1 MHALGETYSRAIHHA
16 GGTPVILPPLLST
29 EDLPPLLRKLD
40 GLVLSGG
47 EDLAPER
54 YGQSPSPHLGRVDEI
69 RDAGELALVRA
80 WLPQAKPLLAICRG
94 HQVLNV
100 ALGGTLFQD
109 IAEFLPNALDHA
121 FVPARP
127 MERTV
132 HTVDLQPNSR
142 LACLLGDGPVP
153 VNSAHHQ
160 AIAEVGHDL
169 IVTAHAPDG
178 VIEGL
183 ELPDHRFC
191 LGVQWHPEAMVK
203 LSGSMWPLFE
213 AFVDAASA

>member
-1 MHALGETYSRAIHHA
+1 MHAVGETYIHAIHRV
-16 GGTPVILPPLLST
+16 GGTPVMLPPVIAV
-29 EDLPPLLRKLD
+29 EDLSPLLNHLD
-40 GLVLSGG
+40 GLLLSGG

-54 YGQSPSPHLGRVDEI
+54 YGQERSPHLGRVDET

-80 WLPQAKPLLAICRG
+80 WLSHGKPMLAICRG

-100 ALGGTLFQD
+100 ALDGTLYQD
-109 IAEFLPNALDHA
+109 IAESLPNALDHA

-132 HTVDLQPNSR
+132 HTVDIQPNSR
-142 LACLLGDGPVP
+142 LAHVLEEATVP

-160 AIAEVGHDL
+160 AVAEVGRDL
-169 IVTAHAPDG
+169 VVTALAPDG

-203 LSGSMWPLFE
+203 VSDSMWPLFE
-213 AFVDAASA
+213 AFIEAAST

>member
-1 MHALGETYSRAIHHA
+1 MLP
-16 GGTPVILPPLLST
+16 PVISVEDLSPLLNH
-29 EDLPPLLRKLD
+29 LD
-40 GLVLSGG
+40 GLLLSGG

-54 YGQSPSPHLGRVDEI
+54 YGQERGPHLGRVDEI
-69 RDAGELALVRA
+69 RDAGELALLRA
-80 WLPQAKPLLAICRG
+80 WLSHGKPLFAICRG
-94 HQVLNV
+94 HQILNV
-100 ALGGTLFQD
+100 ALNGTLYQD
-109 IAEFLPNALDHA
+109 IAESLPNALDHA

-142 LACLLGDGPVP
+142 LARILEETTVP

-160 AIAEVGHDL
+160 AVAEVGRDL
-169 IVTAHAPDG
+169 VVTALAPDG

-203 LSGSMWPLFE
+203 VSDSMWSLFE
-213 AFVDAASA
+213 AFVEAAST

>member
-1 MHALGETYSRAIHHA
+1 MHSLGETYTHAIHHV
-16 GGTPVILPPLLST
+16 GGTPVILPPIITT
-29 EDLPPLLRKLD
+29 EDLTPLLNRLD
-40 GLVLSGG
+40 GLMLSGG
-47 EDLAPER
+47 EDLAPAR
-54 YGQSPSPHLGRVDEI
+54 YGQERGPHLGRVDEA

-80 WLPQAKPLLAICRG
+80 WLPYAKPLFAICRG

-100 ALGGTLFQD
+100 ALGGTLYQD
-109 IAEFLPNALDHA
+109 LADSLPNALDHA

-142 LACLLGDGPVP
+142 LADLLGETTVP

-160 AIAEVGHDL
+160 AVADVGRDL
-169 IVTAHAPDG
+169 TVTALAPDG

-183 ELPDHRFC
+183 ELPGHRFC

-203 LSGSMWPLFE
+203 VSESMWPLFE
-213 AFVDAASA
+213 AFVGAAAS